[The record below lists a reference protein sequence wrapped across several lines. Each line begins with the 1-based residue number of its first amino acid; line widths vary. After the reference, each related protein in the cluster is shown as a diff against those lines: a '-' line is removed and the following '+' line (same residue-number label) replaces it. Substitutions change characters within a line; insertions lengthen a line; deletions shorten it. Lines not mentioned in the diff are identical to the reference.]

1 MTKICRDCRYWSEMC
16 AQSIGC
22 GPMEALCLSS
32 SGPHKGKFV
41 RETQSCGE
49 WRSNHFGSVD
59 APPNYG
65 EYVRAAYDAED
76 ARGD

>member
-1 MTKICRDCRYWSEMC
+1 
-16 AQSIGC
+16 
-22 GPMEALCLSS
+22 MEALCLSS